1 MNDSEGT
8 TMAHIGTIIWHCER
22 CSYKIMTQDESG
34 KPFKKVPATCPSC
47 GTSTKA
53 KAPQPASRDP
63 KP

>member
-1 MNDSEGT
+1 
-8 TMAHIGTIIWHCER
+8 MAHIGTIIWHCER

-47 GTSTKA
+47 GASTKA
-53 KAPQPASRDP
+53 KAPQPASQDP